1 MDPIQLLVDA
11 LTEFGLLG
19 VIVAAVILIGV
30 FFAKKAGLVASPNQA
45 RIANIVLSAI
55 LYGLSD
61 NPQSEGALMAVL
73 SSVLAGLAYE
83 GLKYVSKEQIKL

>member
-1 MDPIQLLVDA
+1 MDPIQLLVET
-11 LTEFGLLG
+11 LSEYGVVG
-19 VIVAAVILIGV
+19 VIVAALILFGV
-30 FFAKKAGLVASPNQA
+30 FFAKKAGLVATPNQA
-45 RIANIVLSAI
+45 RIANIVLSAA

-83 GLKYVSKEQIKL
+83 GLKYFTNKKIQL